1 MSAESTLTAEPVVTV
16 RTPLAAFVLAVVVL
30 ATYGGVL
37 TQGFVHWDDDLH
49 ITNNPAL
56 NPPTWASVGR
66 FWREPYEDL
75 YIPLSYTFFAAETV
89 LSDTLA
95 PRRQG
100 EPTSPIVFK
109 SASLL
114 LHWGCA
120 CLVWS
125 LIRRWTGNGL
135 GALFGAV
142 LFAIHPVQVESVA
155 WTSETRGLLA
165 TTLGL
170 GALAV
175 HPAASEFS
183 RRRIWRESLALVL
196 FAGSLLA
203 KPQMVILAPLVVLSD
218 CLGRDEPVGTA
229 LRRSWPWW
237 CLAGIGFGVTQLV
250 QSAGRL
256 PFTVTLLER
265 VQIACDSLGFYLLNL
280 VWPSALAIDY
290 GRTPSVALS
299 QSLWLFGA
307 AFIVMVAIVICR
319 GDRLV
324 RLSCALLILGMLT
337 TLGLVPFAFQA
348 ISTVADRY
356 AYAAMLGLA
365 LAVALLL
372 GRHASFMRMMV
383 AGGILAVMGVV
394 SHQQVT
400 VWGSDQKLF
409 EHALVVNPRSHIAWN
424 NLGRAR
430 LTAGDEPG
438 ALAAFKQAVGLN
450 PLSSVAL
457 YNLGVLAER
466 HGNDFE
472 AGRYFE
478 ESARQPEARAKAL
491 VAWARWLAK
500 HDRNDEAVDWYQRAL
515 EVEPRHADALT
526 ELGSLIQS
534 VGGSAEAGRL
544 LKQAVA
550 ADPSSWSARVAFG
563 HYLLEKQEIEKAVA
577 QYEAAL
583 ALRADLADPLFN
595 LGLIRAKQG
604 SLKAAEEMFLRSRE
618 AALAGNDA
626 KLASAATSEL
636 AAVLQGVGLQFLEA
650 GQTPQAIEKFR
661 HACVLDESSAA
672 AHFHLGRAYLAQGD
686 SDASR
691 RELARALE
699 LVPVDSPAARDIQ
712 AVLESVPGGEP

>member
-1 MSAESTLTAEPVVTV
+1 MTV
-16 RTPLAAFVLAVVVL
+16 RTPLAAFVLAVVIL
-30 ATYGGVL
+30 ATYGGAL

-49 ITNNPAL
+49 VTNNPAL

-66 FWREPYEDL
+66 FWLEPYEDL

-89 LSDTLA
+89 LADTFI

-109 SASLL
+109 SASML

-135 GALFGAV
+135 GALFGAM

-170 GALAV
+170 GALAL
-175 HPAASEFS
+175 HPAASEPS

-203 KPQMVILAPLVVLSD
+203 KPQLVILAPLVVLSD
-218 CLGRDEPVGTA
+218 CLGRNEPIGTA

-237 CLAGIGFGVTQLV
+237 CLAVLGFGITQWV
-250 QSAGRL
+250 QSAGRI

-265 VQIACDSLGFYLLNL
+265 LRIACDSLGFYLLHL

-290 GRTPSVALS
+290 GRTPSVALG
-299 QSLWLFGA
+299 QPLWLVGA
-307 AFIVMVAIVICR
+307 AFIVIIAIVIWR

-324 RLSCALLILGMLT
+324 RLSCALLILGLLP

-356 AYAAMLGLA
+356 ACVAMLGLA
-365 LAVALLL
+365 LGVSLLL
-372 GRHASFMRMMV
+372 GRHVSPGKMIF
-383 AGGILAVMGVV
+383 AGGLLILMGMV
-394 SHQQVT
+394 SHQQVA

-424 NLGRAR
+424 NLGRAK
-430 LTAGDEPG
+430 LTAGDEAG
-438 ALAAFKQAVGLN
+438 ALAAFKKAVELN
-450 PLSSVAL
+450 PRSSVAL
-457 YNLGVLAER
+457 YNLGVLAEQ
-466 HGNDFE
+466 HGNVSE

-478 ESARQPEARAKAL
+478 EAARQPEARARAL
-491 VAWARWLAK
+491 VAWARWLA
-500 HDRNDEAVDWYQRAL
+500 RQNRTDEAVDWYHRAL
-515 EVEPRHADALT
+515 DVNPRHADALT

-544 LKQAVA
+544 LEQAIA

-563 HYLLEKQEIEKAVA
+563 HYLLEKQDLEQAVA

-583 ALRADLADPLFN
+583 ALRDNLADPLFN
-595 LGLIRAKQG
+595 LGIIRARQG
-604 SLKAAEEMFLRSRE
+604 SLKAAEEMFSRARE
-618 AALAGNDA
+618 AALADNDA

-636 AAVLQGVGLQFLEA
+636 VAVSQGLGLQLFET
-650 GQTPQAIEKFR
+650 GQISQAIEKFR
-661 HACVLDESSAA
+661 RACELDQSSAP
-672 AHFHLGRAYLAQGD
+672 AHFHLGRAYLAQGE
-686 SDASR
+686 SGAAR

-699 LVPVDSPAARDIQ
+699 LVPKDSPASRDIKT
-712 AVLESVPGGEP
+712 VLESVPGGAP

>member
-1 MSAESTLTAEPVVTV
+1 MTI

-56 NPPTWASVGR
+56 NPPTLASVGR

-89 LSDTLA
+89 LADALV
-95 PRRQG
+95 PRRPG
-100 EPTSPIVFK
+100 EPTSAIVFK

-114 LHWGCA
+114 LHWCCA

-135 GALFGAV
+135 GSLFGAM

-170 GALAV
+170 GGLAL
-175 HPAASEFS
+175 HPAASEPS
-183 RRRIWRESLALVL
+183 PRRIWRESLALVL

-237 CLAGIGFGVTQLV
+237 CLAGICFGVTQLA
-250 QSAGRL
+250 QSSGRL
-256 PFTVTLLER
+256 PFTVTVLER
-265 VQIACDSLGFYLLNL
+265 LRIACDSLGFYLLHL
-280 VWPSALAIDY
+280 VWPSALGIDY
-290 GRTPSVALS
+290 GRTPSIALS
-299 QSLWLFGA
+299 QSLWLVGA
-307 AFIVMVAIVICR
+307 AFIAVVAIAIWR
-319 GDRLV
+319 GGRLV
-324 RLSCALLILGMLT
+324 RLSCALLILGSLP

-356 AYAAMLGLA
+356 AYVAVMGLA
-365 LAVALLL
+365 LGVALLL
-372 GRHASFMRMMV
+372 GRHASPVKMIL
-383 AGGILAVMGVV
+383 AGGLLVLMGVI
-394 SHQQVT
+394 SHQQVA

-409 EHALVVNPRSHIAWN
+409 EHALVVNPRSPIAWN
-424 NLGRAR
+424 NLGQAR
-430 LTAGDEPG
+430 LTAGDEVG
-438 ALAAFKQAVGLN
+438 ALAAFERAVELN
-450 PLSSVAL
+450 PRSSVAL
-457 YNLGVLAER
+457 YNLGVLAEQQ
-466 HGNDFE
+466 GNESE
-472 AGRYFE
+472 AGRFFKE
-478 ESARQPEARAKAL
+478 AAQQLEARARAL
-491 VAWARWLAK
+491 VAWARWLA
-500 HDRNDEAVDWYQRAL
+500 RQNRTDEAVDWYHRAL
-515 EVEPRHADALT
+515 EVDPRHADALT
-526 ELGSLIQS
+526 ELSSLVQS

-544 LKQAVA
+544 LEQAVA
-550 ADPSSWSARVAFG
+550 ANPSAWSARVAYGNF
-563 HYLLEKQEIEKAVA
+563 LLANQDTEQAVA

-583 ALRADLADPLFN
+583 ALRDDLADPLFN
-595 LGLIRAKQG
+595 LGLIRARQG
-604 SLKAAEEMFLRSRE
+604 SLKDAEEMFSRSRE
-618 AALAGNDA
+618 AAFADSDS

-636 AAVLQGVGLQFLEA
+636 AAVLQGVGLQLFEA
-650 GQTPQAIEKFR
+650 GKIPQAIEKFR
-661 HACVLDESSAA
+661 RACELDDSSAP
-672 AHFHLGRAYLAQGD
+672 AHFHLGRAYLAHGQPG
-686 SDASR
+686 AAR

-699 LVPVDSPAARDIQ
+699 LVSADSPASHDIQ
-712 AVLESVPGGEP
+712 TVLESVPGGAP